1 MKKFILLGICALCMC
16 SCIVRLYTFTNFVDS
31 YRDFPPELVEGR
43 FTANR
48 NMGIDS
54 ILRTDGYYMMGSDE
68 LTMKMGSRVNYIL
81 YKDGIVGVFYTKKNN
96 MFLPNKGVNMKDSI
110 ERLYNGVYCCGG
122 DYVIHGDTLLME
134 IAYADPGV
142 KRLYK
147 IGYKIIDRE
156 HIRQIYCTKYVRSRP
171 VRVKPLKT
179 DFVFVPCKDL
189 PSSYFCVIRDEK
201 WMWKSQAE
209 QQADSQ
215 KTTAVRN
222 EYIRNTKNN
231 VSKWSGLD

>member
-1 MKKFILLGICALCMC
+1 
-16 SCIVRLYTFTNFVDS
+16 
-31 YRDFPPELVEGR
+31 
-43 FTANR
+43 
-48 NMGIDS
+48 MGIDS

-215 KTTAVRN
+215 KTAAVRN

>member
-1 MKKFILLGICALCMC
+1 MKKFILLGICALCMS

-96 MFLPNKGVNMKDSI
+96 MFLPNKGV
-110 ERLYNGVYCCGG
+110 
-122 DYVIHGDTLLME
+122 T
-134 IAYADPGV
+134 
-142 KRLYK
+142 
-147 IGYKIIDRE
+147 
-156 HIRQIYCTKYVRSRP
+156 
-171 VRVKPLKT
+171 
-179 DFVFVPCKDL
+179 
-189 PSSYFCVIRDEK
+189 
-201 WMWKSQAE
+201 
-209 QQADSQ
+209 
-215 KTTAVRN
+215 
-222 EYIRNTKNN
+222 
-231 VSKWSGLD
+231 